1 MSPAPTINT
10 FAACTRDR
18 QPSSHPASAAAP
30 VASAAGFR
38 HFGGQFVVDRGKK
51 VGFAEISR
59 VSGPS
64 LEPLADFAERAGP
77 LLPPR
82 HRGLARGF
90 IVARD
95 AKAGPLLDSW
105 RPCSRKGLD
114 WGDAVGG
121 LGSRTAFSRVPFAQ
135 SISPG
140 LGGALVPS
148 IACGLSSWNGGQDAG
163 GSSNNRDGSG
173 VVEAVQGVAE
183 KEVGADLTTN
193 WDKAAAQ
200 ASSDEGKA
208 YDAQSEDKVGGG
220 EVVYGSDLQGGGVE
234 DEALDEKLQLE
245 EIAHLNDEDGS
256 GFICSASLPTDS
268 VQNLWFWGA
277 IWM

>member
-114 WGDAVGG
+114 WGTPSGDWEVGP
-121 LGSRTAFSRVPFAQ
+121 LF
-135 SISPG
+135 
-140 LGGALVPS
+140 LGGKMLAVRPTIETVLVWS
-148 IACGLSSWNGGQDAG
+148 KRFKGSQRKKLGLIWPPTGIRLLLRPPQVNP
-163 GSSNNRDGSG
+163 
-173 VVEAVQGVAE
+173 QG
-183 KEVGADLTTN
+183 
-193 WDKAAAQ
+193 
-200 ASSDEGKA
+200 
-208 YDAQSEDKVGGG
+208 
-220 EVVYGSDLQGGGVE
+220 
-234 DEALDEKLQLE
+234 
-245 EIAHLNDEDGS
+245 I
-256 GFICSASLPTDS
+256 PPR
-268 VQNLWFWGA
+268 
-277 IWM
+277 